1 MIEARHLRVLRAVAR
16 QGSFSAAAREL
27 GLTQPA
33 ISQQMKALEKSLGTP
48 LVVRVGRG
56 VALSEAGRVLA
67 EHAAGVLAGLAAAED
82 AVAGIA
88 GLQAGRVR
96 LVSFP
101 TASAT
106 LVPAAVAALRAQ
118 APGVQ
123 VSLTE
128 AEPPASVSMLR
139 AAECELVLAFRYPG
153 GSEPEDWSDLRVTRL
168 RRDPLVALLP
178 PDHPRAGEPR
188 LGDLA
193 SLKADPWIAGCPQCR
208 GHLVDLCE
216 AAGFTP
222 RIDFATD
229 DYPAVRGL
237 VAAGLGVAVLPR
249 LALAATRTD
258 GVAVVPLA
266 AEVSRE
272 IVALTLP
279 DLGRVPAVAL
289 MLEKLT
295 SPEKLK
301 GL

>member
-33 ISQQMKALEKSLGTP
+33 ISQQMKALEKSVGTP

-56 VALSEAGRVLA
+56 VALSEAGRVLS

-106 LVPAAVAALRAQ
+106 LVPAAVAAVRAQ
-118 APGVQ
+118 APGIE

-128 AEPPASVSMLR
+128 AEPPASVGMLR
-139 AAECELVLAFRYPG
+139 AAECELVLAFRYPTARAATAG
-153 GSEPEDWSDLRVTRL
+153 ESEDWSDLAVTGL

-178 PDHPRAGEPR
+178 QAHPLAGAPELR
-188 LGDLA
+188 DLSA
-193 SLKADPWIAGCPQCR
+193 LAAEPWIAGCPQCR

-216 AAGFTP
+216 AVGFTP

-229 DYPAVRGL
+229 DYPAVLGL

-249 LALAATRTD
+249 LALAATRAD

-266 AEVSRE
+266 GGVSRE

-289 MLEKLT
+289 MLEKL
-295 SPEKLK
+295 K